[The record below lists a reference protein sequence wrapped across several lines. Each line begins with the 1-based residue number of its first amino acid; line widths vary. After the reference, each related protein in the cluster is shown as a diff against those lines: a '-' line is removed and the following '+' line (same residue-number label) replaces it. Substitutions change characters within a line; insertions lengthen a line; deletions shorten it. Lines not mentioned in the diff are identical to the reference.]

1 MILYL
6 AKRTKPECLTAV
18 SYLATKVNE
27 CTVGD
32 VDKLQRLVRYIG
44 ATREKGV
51 VLMPGATGISVKLF
65 VDASYGV
72 HHDGKSHTGSCIVI
86 GDLGAVHCRSSK
98 QLIVTKSSTEAEL
111 VGLSDSA
118 NQGIFIRN
126 FLLAQGYQM
135 GPVTILQDNQSCMAL
150 IERGRLGA
158 ERTWHIQI
166 RYFWVKE
173 RVDTGEARIE
183 YLRTEDMYANVLTKP
198 LQGAQFVRERERG

>member
-18 SYLATKVNE
+18 SYLATKVNQ

-86 GDLGAVHCRSSK
+86 GELGAVHCRS
-98 QLIVTKSSTEAEL
+98 IVTKSSTEAEL

-135 GPVTILQDNQSCMAL
+135 GPVTILEDNQSSMAL
-150 IERGRLGA
+150 IEKSRSEA
-158 ERTWHIQI
+158 KRTRHIQI

-183 YLRTEDMYANVLTKP
+183 YLRTEDMYANVLDKP